1 MHLDELE
8 PVLLGEEHEA
18 VHGPLGFV
26 GVLLLLRRLGRAH
39 RRRHHRLARR
49 ARSRHRRQPLRR
61 LLLSSAVGVVIGGGG
76 YRDSAGFG
84 RGELE
89 AAEAVAEVGR
99 ADGLGVVGREADVA
113 DGQFVAGDA
122 VALHGEPGLGRGPSC
137 RENERGKG

>member
-18 VHGPLGFV
+18 VHRPLGLV

-49 ARSRHRRQPLRR
+49 ARARHRRQPLRR
-61 LLLSSAVGVVIGGGG
+61 LLLSSAVGVIGGGG
-76 YRDSAGFG
+76 DRDSAGFG

-122 VALHGEPGLGRGPSC
+122 VALHGEPGLGRRPSC